1 MSHKIF
7 IMKFYTYLFC
17 LFLVF
22 AGNSTYA
29 QHNHDTTDHSV
40 QLQFA
45 SVLNTFLSDPDLKN
59 FQLQSSVMTV
69 PASLVDTVSHRH
81 DAELFGY
88 VIEGT
93 VEVGLDHKKPTIFKA
108 GQMFYE
114 KRNVIH
120 SLLRNPDKNTPAKV
134 LLIFIIKEG
143 RQGYTKLYPE
153 K

>member
-1 MSHKIF
+1 
-7 IMKFYTYLFC
+7 MKFSTYLLC

-93 VEVGLDHKKPTIFKA
+93 VEVGLDHKEPIIFKA
-108 GQMFYE
+108 GQMFHE

-120 SLLRNPDKNTPAKV
+120 SLLRNPDKNTPCQSAIDFYYKR
-134 LLIFIIKEG
+134 
-143 RQGYTKLYPE
+143 RQTRIHKAVS
-153 K
+153 

>member
-1 MSHKIF
+1 
-7 IMKFYTYLFC
+7 MKFYTYFLLC
-17 LFLVF
+17 LFWVF
-22 AGNSTYA
+22 TGNSISA
-29 QHNHDTTDHSV
+29 QHNHDSTDRSV

-45 SVLNTFLSDPDLKN
+45 PVLNTFLTDPDLKK
-59 FQLQSSVMTV
+59 FQLQSSLMTV
-69 PASLVDTVSHRH
+69 PPSLVDTVSHRH
-81 DAELFGY
+81 DADLFGY

-93 VEVGLDHKKPTIFKA
+93 VEVGLDHKEPIIFKA
-108 GQMFYE
+108 GQMFHE

>member
-1 MSHKIF
+1 
-7 IMKFYTYLFC
+7 MKFYKY
-17 LFLVF
+17 FLLSIFWVF

-29 QHNHDTTDHSV
+29 QHNHDSTNRSV

-45 SVLNTFLSDPDLKN
+45 PVLNTFLTDPDLKQ
-59 FQLQSSVMTV
+59 FKLQSSLMTV
-69 PASLVDTVSHRH
+69 PPSLVDTVSHRH
-81 DAELFGY
+81 DADLFGY

-93 VEVGLDHKKPTIFKA
+93 VEVGLDHKEAIIFKS
-108 GQMFYE
+108 GQMFHE

-134 LLIFIIKEG
+134 LLIFVIKEG
-143 RQGYTKLYPE
+143 RQGYTKVYPE